1 MGDVLDRTD
10 GSFPYIKVFPEEYL
24 GGSLHYGCNLEQRGF
39 FMDILCL
46 AAKNRKERGT
56 LSLEKDVPMTPTMI
70 ANALFIP
77 LDDCDRLLKIMAEQ
91 ERISYRD
98 TGVMVITNFDFYQ
111 KQYRRSNKQKEEAE
125 FHAIK
130 RSEEKRARYLA
141 NKYPG
146 VALEVLRGDF
156 GFKVIDKAT
165 GAVLETM
172 PQEKS
177 KAGEQ

>member
-1 MGDVLDRTD
+1 MGDVLDRND

-24 GGSLHYGCNLEQRGF
+24 GGSLHYGCNLEERGF

-56 LSLEKDVPMTPTMI
+56 LSLEKDIPMTSSMI

-77 LDDCDRLLKIMAEQ
+77 LDECERLLKIMAEQ
-91 ERISYRD
+91 ERLSYRN
-98 TGVMVITNFDFYQ
+98 TGVIVITNFEFYQ
-111 KQYRRSNKQKEEAE
+111 KKYRRSNLQKQETQAV
-125 FHAIK
+125 AIK

-146 VALEVLRGDF
+146 IVCEVLMGDF
-156 GFKVIDKAT
+156 GYRITNKAT
-165 GAVLETM
+165 GEVLETI
-172 PQEKS
+172 PPEKES
-177 KAGEQ
+177 A